1 MRAHKMY
8 ITTLND
14 WGLLVVEWYIFIAG
28 KQRLYEGKL
37 FFFMLHYR
45 KSTGVTLRW
54 REGGKRVHTEVEG
67 GREEGPH

>member
-37 FFFMLHYR
+37 FCFMFHYR
-45 KSTGVTLRW
+45 KSTGVTLR
-54 REGGKRVHTEVEG
+54 
-67 GREEGPH
+67 